1 VNGPA
6 APPQLGSRADLAHE
20 AVFAVMD
27 LEFTGLDP
35 AVDRVC
41 EVAIARVRGGVVLDR
56 WSSLVRPGVPMSI
69 PAIRITGLTD
79 SQLADAPSFAEIA
92 DAIRDRLDGAVPVSH
107 NVPSDWGFLQREFH
121 RLDRPLPPAEPAIDT
136 LLWSRRLF
144 CFPRNN
150 LTEVCERL
158 GIPGPGHRASSDVEA
173 TAGVLGRILALL
185 DPAHTQRVA
194 DLCDLVDALAPNS
207 PLRLRHQQ
215 LVSDAQRNH
224 RTLWI
229 DYLSTTDPL
238 AGAVRRE
245 VQVWSVK
252 VPRFQAWCLLRGDER
267 VFRLDRVTHA
277 TEGQSDFVV
286 PDTFKR
292 RV

>member
-1 VNGPA
+1 MTPI
-6 APPQLGSRADLAHE
+6 QLGSRESLARD
-20 AVFAVMD
+20 ATFAVLD

-35 AVDRVC
+35 GVDRVC
-41 EVAIARVRGGVVLDR
+41 EVAIARVQNGVVRDR
-56 WSSLVRPGVPMSI
+56 WSSLVNPAVRMSI
-69 PAIRITGLTD
+69 PSIRITGLTD
-79 SQLADAPSFAEIA
+79 SQLADAPRFADVA
-92 DAIRDRLDGAVPVSH
+92 DEVVARLEGAIPVSH
-107 NVPSDWGFLQREFH
+107 NIPSDWGFLQREFQ
-121 RLDRPLPPAEPAIDT
+121 RLERPLPPPEPAIDT

-144 CFPRNN
+144 SFPRNN
-150 LTEVCERL
+150 LAEVCLRL
-158 GIPGPGHRASSDVEA
+158 GIPGPGHRAASDVEA
-173 TAGVLGRILALL
+173 TAGVLARILGLL
-185 DPAHTQRVA
+185 DPSGEQRIG
-194 DLCDLVDALAPNS
+194 DLCDLLDALAPNS

-215 LVSDAQRNH
+215 LVSDACRHH

-277 TEGQSDFVV
+277 AEGEGAYVV
-286 PDTFKR
+286 PDGFKR